1 MRYKYAFSMGR
12 KAISSRKK
20 SEVKKLLLAGLITS
34 DVAKK
39 LKISTASVNNL
50 KSNFKKEGI
59 VFPDN
64 RGKKTVSL
72 NPIEVQTKEEGYTS
86 DYSYTINGVKIT
98 FDQKPISL
106 KIGKKGLVVEY

>member
-1 MRYKYAFSMGR
+1 MLIFHFHKTPQLEIGILYITHIYAFKYVFSIGR

-20 SEVKKLLLAGLITS
+20 SEVKNLLLAGLITS

-50 KSNFKKEGI
+50 KFNFKKEGI

-72 NPIEVQTKEEGYTS
+72 NPIEVQTKEEA
-86 DYSYTINGVKIT
+86 
-98 FDQKPISL
+98 
-106 KIGKKGLVVEY
+106 